1 MYITESERIEKILES
16 GAKSG
21 MTLEQII
28 RTEVDDWLWSEKRRS
43 MVQGERYYRN
53 EIPRKEGGLINGFLR
68 KLVKQ
73 KTDYLLSRPFS
84 IRTQDARYAE
94 ILSTILDKS
103 FYRTI
108 KRLGKEAVNKGVA
121 WLQVYFADDG
131 IAFQVIPS
139 EEVIPLWAD
148 AAHTKLDA
156 VIRVYER
163 IEYAGMVRKTVR
175 HVEYYDLNGV
185 RRYVDSDGGFMPDI
199 EAGETGSHFEIDG
212 QGYNWE
218 RPPFVA
224 FKYNDDEM
232 PLLNSVKT
240 LVDDYDAQKSVISKL
255 LLDIPNFTY
264 VIKNYGGADVR
275 EFLNE
280 LQSSRAIRVDED
292 GGVDKLSADID
303 ITAYDTYQQQ
313 ARKDIYEF
321 GRGIDTQAVDLG
333 NASGEALKFRYA
345 DLDGDCNDL
354 ETEFSGGMQDLL
366 WFINQYLLI
375 AGRGDFTNAEAD
387 FIFSRDIIINE
398 AEAINECAQSK
409 DIISDATIIANHPW
423 VTDAE
428 EEIGRLRAEQV
439 EKREQQQ
446 VAFGMV
452 SNTPP
457 GDEDEE

>member
-1 MYITESERIEKILES
+1 M
-16 GAKSG
+16 
-21 MTLEQII
+21 
-28 RTEVDDWLWSEKRRS
+28 
-43 MVQGERYYRN
+43 
-53 EIPRKEGGLINGFLR
+53 
-68 KLVKQ
+68 
-73 KTDYLLSRPFS
+73 
-84 IRTQDARYAE
+84 
-94 ILSTILDKS
+94 
-103 FYRTI
+103 
-108 KRLGKEAVNKGVA
+108 
-121 WLQVYFADDG
+121 
-131 IAFQVIPS
+131 
-139 EEVIPLWAD
+139 
-148 AAHTKLDA
+148 
-156 VIRVYER
+156 
-163 IEYAGMVRKTVR
+163 
-175 HVEYYDLNGV
+175 
-185 RRYVDSDGGFMPDI
+185 
-199 EAGETGSHFEIDG
+199 
-212 QGYNWE
+212 
-218 RPPFVA
+218 
-224 FKYNDDEM
+224 
-232 PLLNSVKT
+232 
-240 LVDDYDAQKSVISKL
+240 
-255 LLDIPNFTY
+255 
-264 VIKNYGGADVR
+264 IKNYGGADVR